1 MKRMSLLFVTALVSW
16 FCSAGAMA
24 DIVCRGQ
31 VVDEHGEPLVGAL
44 ITVPG
49 TGIGASTDVDGN
61 FSLRVPDKT
70 KQLKFSYVGYQ
81 GVELAPKA
89 NMGRV
94 VVKSDAKM
102 LQDVVV
108 TQSVARTRQT
118 PVALSQVGALEIET
132 KLGAQEFPEILKTTP
147 GVWATPD
154 GGGFGDAK
162 INMRGFKSENVA
174 VLINGIPINDM
185 EWGGVYWSNWAGL
198 SDVTSNMQSQR
209 GLGAALLSAPSVGG
223 TINITTRSLDAKKG
237 GTAWYG
243 MGNDGMNQMGIMI
256 STGLMSNG
264 WAITVLGS
272 HRWGDGYVQG
282 TKFNSYNYFVNVS
295 KKLGDRHQLSFTAF
309 GAPQTHYKRSNQDGL
324 TIENWQAA
332 REYMDGA
339 SPYRYNPTFGYGLH
353 GEEKSSQYNFY
364 HKPQMSLNHIWQID
378 YKSSLSTTF
387 YASIA
392 TGGGYSGQGHGTYN
406 GTTLSNSSWY
416 GSTQGKLNTLFRCP
430 DGTFDYAAIQRMN
443 MESTTGSNMVMSS
456 SNNNH
461 EWYGLVSTYKN
472 EFIPKKLV
480 FTGGIDLRYYIGKH
494 NNKIVDLYDGEY
506 YMNWES
512 RDDVKAVNNAAALD
526 PEWKFQKLGV
536 GDVVYRNYNGYTHQ
550 EGAYAQAEYMAFD
563 NKLTAILAGS
573 LSNTGYW
580 RKDFF
585 YYDAE
590 HAKSETRNFLGG
602 TIKAGVNYNIDR
614 HNNVFINGGYISRA
628 PFFSYGV
635 FLSSATSNAINPNPK
650 NSKIG
655 SIEIGYGFHSKMF
668 SANVNLYWTKWIDKC
683 DKTTTRTGDIT
694 AGPLAGE
701 KYVFNMAGVNARHMG
716 FEVNATFIP
725 APWVEFG
732 AMLSVGDWVWDSNPT
747 GYFYSQTG
755 QPLKNLRGEVA
766 SGILA
771 EDHAHAT
778 LNQKGRK
785 IGGSAQTTGFLGVT
799 FKPFKGFRIGADW
812 VASARNYSDYEI
824 SSSSYTPGAE
834 IEVADPWRI
843 PWGNELDINA
853 SYRFKIGKVN
863 ATIYGNINNV
873 CGYNYVKD
881 AYTLSDTP
889 GAWNNAFRVFYSFGR
904 TFSVKLKINF

>member
-1 MKRMSLLFVTALVSW
+1 MKRMTLLFVTALVSW

-387 YASIA
+387 YASVA

-416 GSTQGKLNTLFRCP
+416 GSSQGKLNTLFRCP

-655 SIEIGYGFHSKMF
+655 SLEIGYGFHSKMF

-732 AMLSVGDWVWDSNPT
+732 AIRACGCKVSDIFLFPQ
-747 GYFYSQTG
+747 YFY
-755 QPLKNLRGEVA
+755 NLIRSVCAICGA
-766 SGILA
+766 LSSGRL
-771 EDHAHAT
+771 
-778 LNQKGRK
+778 RRWR
-785 IGGSAQTTGFLGVT
+785 
-799 FKPFKGFRIGADW
+799 FRR
-812 VASARNYSDYEI
+812 SR
-824 SSSSYTPGAE
+824 
-834 IEVADPWRI
+834 
-843 PWGNELDINA
+843 
-853 SYRFKIGKVN
+853 
-863 ATIYGNINNV
+863 
-873 CGYNYVKD
+873 
-881 AYTLSDTP
+881 
-889 GAWNNAFRVFYSFGR
+889 
-904 TFSVKLKINF
+904 

>member
-49 TGIGASTDVDGN
+49 TGIGSSTDVDGN

-387 YASIA
+387 YASVA

-416 GSTQGKLNTLFRCP
+416 GSSQGKLNTLFRCP
-430 DGTFDYAAIQRMN
+430 DGTFDYAAI
-443 MESTTGSNMVMSS
+443 
-456 SNNNH
+456 
-461 EWYGLVSTYKN
+461 
-472 EFIPKKLV
+472 
-480 FTGGIDLRYYIGKH
+480 
-494 NNKIVDLYDGEY
+494 
-506 YMNWES
+506 
-512 RDDVKAVNNAAALD
+512 
-526 PEWKFQKLGV
+526 
-536 GDVVYRNYNGYTHQ
+536 
-550 EGAYAQAEYMAFD
+550 
-563 NKLTAILAGS
+563 
-573 LSNTGYW
+573 
-580 RKDFF
+580 
-585 YYDAE
+585 
-590 HAKSETRNFLGG
+590 
-602 TIKAGVNYNIDR
+602 
-614 HNNVFINGGYISRA
+614 
-628 PFFSYGV
+628 
-635 FLSSATSNAINPNPK
+635 
-650 NSKIG
+650 
-655 SIEIGYGFHSKMF
+655 
-668 SANVNLYWTKWIDKC
+668 
-683 DKTTTRTGDIT
+683 
-694 AGPLAGE
+694 
-701 KYVFNMAGVNARHMG
+701 
-716 FEVNATFIP
+716 
-725 APWVEFG
+725 
-732 AMLSVGDWVWDSNPT
+732 
-747 GYFYSQTG
+747 
-755 QPLKNLRGEVA
+755 
-766 SGILA
+766 
-771 EDHAHAT
+771 
-778 LNQKGRK
+778 
-785 IGGSAQTTGFLGVT
+785 
-799 FKPFKGFRIGADW
+799 
-812 VASARNYSDYEI
+812 
-824 SSSSYTPGAE
+824 
-834 IEVADPWRI
+834 
-843 PWGNELDINA
+843 
-853 SYRFKIGKVN
+853 
-863 ATIYGNINNV
+863 
-873 CGYNYVKD
+873 
-881 AYTLSDTP
+881 
-889 GAWNNAFRVFYSFGR
+889 
-904 TFSVKLKINF
+904 